1 MAVPATPASPVRL
14 GAVEAGV
21 WDPRSIDVLW
31 TPGPTSRMR
40 VDPPG
45 NGQDDPPT
53 APRDRVA
60 ELETSPIALAAHPLS
75 SDVGRTSAHD
85 RTHRVVV
92 ELGPASHRLRSTTF
106 CQGRKVEPMDAAI
119 IWILGIFG
127 LLAVAVWSLKGFL
140 DQLPD
145 LFESFRKARVALRK
159 ARGRA
164 VAETTEPN
172 GAGAVHGEWHPPSA
186 RAVGPPGGQEAGG
199 EGTHSIPTGDVP

>member
-1 MAVPATPASPVRL
+1 
-14 GAVEAGV
+14 
-21 WDPRSIDVLW
+21 
-31 TPGPTSRMR
+31 
-40 VDPPG
+40 
-45 NGQDDPPT
+45 
-53 APRDRVA
+53 
-60 ELETSPIALAAHPLS
+60 
-75 SDVGRTSAHD
+75 
-85 RTHRVVV
+85 
-92 ELGPASHRLRSTTF
+92 
-106 CQGRKVEPMDAAI
+106 MDAAI